1 GMRLTLIVVLCLL
14 NAGCAIWR
22 KDQAEPVDNQGPRK
36 EDKAKP
42 EEKPS
47 DVLKPRG
54 LRLASP
60 VSDRFYVRGTYF
72 NAKVESLVRIDPTVI
87 DTPGSLLS
95 GEQDLGLDDQIDQA
109 RIEFDFRLGERNHV
123 RVDYFKVDR
132 FAQVVL
138 AEPILFGDALF
149 GTGVTFRTHL
159 DWRTLGLTYTYSFFK
174 SDRFEAGVG
183 IGMHLLEGHL
193 SGFAPGTNSMQ
204 KQDNVGIVPTA
215 AINAAYRI
223 SKRWAVTLR
232 AQGYDGKEYSN
243 EDGDWRGEMY
253 DYHFDVQYRW
263 RKNFAVGLG
272 YSSIEN
278 DLLVEGQGGGQFN
291 LKADGPELFFRASF

>member
-1 GMRLTLIVVLCLL
+1 MRLTLIVVLCLL

-47 DVLKPRG
+47 DVLKPKG
-54 LRLASP
+54 LKLASP

-72 NAKVESLVRIDPTVI
+72 NAKAETLVRLDPTVI
-87 DTPGSLLS
+87 LATGSLLK
-95 GEQDLGLDDQIDQA
+95 GEEDLGLDDQIDQP
-109 RIEFDFRLGERNHV
+109 RIEFDFRIGERNHV
-123 RVDYFKVDR
+123 RVDYFKLER
-132 FAQVVL
+132 FAETTLTQ
-138 AEPILFGDALF
+138 PILFGDGLF
-149 GTGVTFRTHL
+149 LTGATFRTHL
-159 DWRTLGLTYTYSFFK
+159 DWRTLGLTYSYSFFK
-174 SDRFEAGVG
+174 SDRYEFGAGVG
-183 IGMHLLEGHL
+183 MHLVEGHL
-193 SGFAPGTNSMQ
+193 SGETPGTVSKQ
-204 KQDNVGIVPTA
+204 KVDNVGIIPTA
-215 AINAAYRI
+215 AITAAYRI

-253 DYHFDVQYRW
+253 DYHLDFQYRW

-272 YSSIEN
+272 YSSIES
-278 DLLVEGQGGGQFN
+278 DLLIDGTPGGQFN
-291 LKADGPELFFRASF
+291 LKTDGPELFFRASF